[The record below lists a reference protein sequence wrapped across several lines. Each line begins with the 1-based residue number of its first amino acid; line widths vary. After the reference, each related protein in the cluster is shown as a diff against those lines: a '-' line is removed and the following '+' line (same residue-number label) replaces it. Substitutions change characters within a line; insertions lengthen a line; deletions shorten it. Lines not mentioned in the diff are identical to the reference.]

1 MIKLN
6 NYIPILKWKRAEQDA
21 LSDLELS
28 KKKKITPLIQLV
40 MPRRKDKDSLE
51 DVIKKANE
59 QIMNLVGNINKIW
72 GDELLLIDTSLLYTL
87 ELKTLAIEKIVNSNK
102 KNLIPVIYLNDDIKI
117 INLASKSKTGLCLR
131 LTCSNFKDPNNLDGK
146 IEAFLKETRL
156 NKDRVDLLVDI
167 KETEN
172 DSLKYNKYFK
182 TSQRIKGL
190 KKWRSFIFSSGS
202 FPKDMSECSRE
213 KEDLLPRIDWISWK
227 NILKSKRL
235 KRIPLYSDYTIQ
247 HPVYEESTQFFP
259 PTTTIKYT
267 LKESW
272 LILKGK
278 KQRFDMYLA
287 YAALLIENPRYFG
300 ENYSQGDAYIKEKGQ
315 HFPIYSKDPSVKGT
329 GNTETWLRAGI
340 NHHLTLTANQVSN
353 YL

>member
-202 FPKDMSECSRE
+202 FPKDMSEYSRE